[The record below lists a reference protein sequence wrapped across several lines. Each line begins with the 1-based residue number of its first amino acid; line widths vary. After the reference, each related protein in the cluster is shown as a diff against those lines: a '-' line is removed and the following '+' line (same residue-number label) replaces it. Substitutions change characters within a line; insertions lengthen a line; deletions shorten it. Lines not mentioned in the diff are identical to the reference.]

1 MPYRDRCTLD
11 PTPALRFSF
20 PTSEPGA
27 RGAAEVVARR
37 SVRVSCRVPAGTAGA
52 IRSVDPS
59 KVNDLRKKIYVG
71 NLPFDATADELREM
85 FSPFG
90 RVISAQLAIDPET
103 GDSRGFA
110 FVELAE
116 GTEEAIQALHQA
128 KFGGRTLTVNE
139 AKPREERPRSG
150 GYSRSR

>member
-1 MPYRDRCTLD
+1 MIFR
-11 PTPALRFSF
+11 
-20 PTSEPGA
+20 
-27 RGAAEVVARR
+27 
-37 SVRVSCRVPAGTAGA
+37 
-52 IRSVDPS
+52 

-90 RVISAQLAIDPET
+90 RVISAQLAIDPGT

-110 FVELAE
+110 FVEMAE
-116 GTEEAIQALHQA
+116 GGTEAIQALHQA

>member
-1 MPYRDRCTLD
+1 MIHCDRRTLD
-11 PTPALRFSF
+11 PT
-20 PTSEPGA
+20 A
-27 RGAAEVVARR
+27 RPEFFLPNIPSPLPEVPPSAARR
-37 SVRVSCRVPAGTAGA
+37 PVRVPCRVPAGAAGA
-52 IRSVDPS
+52 IYSVDPS
-59 KVNDLRKKIYVG
+59 KVKDLRKKIYVG

-85 FSPFG
+85 FGQFG
-90 RVISAQLAIDPET
+90 RVISAQMAIDPET